1 MLANLIVA
9 LIVTA
14 AFAQACAR
22 YLPAAW
28 RRQAVHLLVRAG
40 LPQAGLATWLR
51 TQSSCGSGCSSC
63 KACES
68 QETRETQPAP
78 AATRAGARAVI
89 KIHSK

>member
-28 RRQAVHLLVRAG
+28 RRQVVHVLVRAG
-40 LPQAGLATWLR
+40 LPQARMAAWLR
-51 TQSSCGSGCSSC
+51 TQSSCGTGCSTC

-68 QETRETQPAP
+68 PAP
-78 AATRAGARAVI
+78 DEAAPPAASGKRVI
-89 KIHSK
+89 KIHAK

>member
-9 LIVTA
+9 LIVTV

-28 RRQAVHLLVRAG
+28 RRQAVHLLVKAG
-40 LPQAGLATWLR
+40 LPQARMAAWMR
-51 TQSSCGSGCSSC
+51 TETSCGTGCSTC
-63 KACES
+63 KACETP
-68 QETRETQPAP
+68 EPATPP
-78 AATRAGARAVI
+78 AGHRVI